1 MKVTNESVKGYRI
14 LHDYVATVS
23 QASSAVE
30 PSGTTEQRLN
40 LLVFLEALRDK
51 TWADIKS
58 VLSSCVRVYRRHNIN
73 SNNVDE

>member
-1 MKVTNESVKGYRI
+1 MTNESVKGYRI

-30 PSGTTEQRLN
+30 SSGTTEQRLN
-40 LLVFLEALRDK
+40 LVVFLEALRDK

-58 VLSSCVRVYRRHNIN
+58 VLSSCVRVHPCHNTN
-73 SNNVDE
+73 SDSVDE